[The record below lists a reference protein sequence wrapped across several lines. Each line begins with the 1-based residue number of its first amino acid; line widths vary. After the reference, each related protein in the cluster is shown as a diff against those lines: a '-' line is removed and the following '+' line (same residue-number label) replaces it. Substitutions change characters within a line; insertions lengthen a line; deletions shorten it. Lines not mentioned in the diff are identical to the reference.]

1 MKISVAQTRPI
12 KGNISANIDVHKK
25 LIQLAISNKA
35 DAIFFPELSI
45 TGYEPDLVKDLA
57 TNQDDPLFDDFQKIS
72 DENKITIGIGV
83 PTKANLGIRISMII
97 FQPNQAR
104 QTYSKQK
111 LHSDEFPYF
120 VAGDEQII
128 LKVNNKNI
136 GLSICYESMQFDHA
150 EHTSKLGADIY
161 LASVAKTQEGVDNAE
176 SHYPLIATKFGMPVL
191 MSNFVGFCDNF
202 ENAGQSAVWSKN
214 GNLIEKLDDKQEGI
228 LIFDTESEEVI
239 KQTLQN

>member
-12 KGNISANIDVHKK
+12 KGNISANIDAHKK

-45 TGYEPDLVKDLA
+45 TGYEPELVKDLA
-57 TNQDDPLFDDFQKIS
+57 TNQDDPIFDDFQKIS

-83 PTKANLGIRISMII
+83 PTNTSLGIQISMII

-120 VAGDEQII
+120 IAGDKQII
-128 LKVNNKNI
+128 LGVNNKNI

-150 EHTSKLGADIY
+150 EHATSLGADIY
-161 LASVAKTQEGVDNAE
+161 LVSVAKTQEGVNNAE
-176 SHYPLIATKFGMPVL
+176 SHYPLIATKFGMPIL
-191 MSNFVGFCDNF
+191 MSNCVGFCDNF
-202 ENAGQSAVWSKN
+202 ESVGQSAVWSKDGQLLN
-214 GNLIEKLDDKQEGI
+214 QLDDQLEGI

-239 KQTLQN
+239 KQTL